1 MEPPNG
7 GSTMSDPSYVPMP
20 APPPAPT
27 APEPPARTKRSGPV
41 IVAIV
46 AAVALIASIAAFALT
61 RGGDAQAQPL
71 ALSFTQGQSQTYEIH
86 QAIEADISAEVLGD
100 QPFAMDVT
108 QVVGWEV
115 VSVAEDGTAT
125 IEVTVSEMSGTVN
138 GAQIPAA
145 PVPPIEMVIA
155 PDGRIV
161 SAGGLALGGA
171 GQTQGFGFPGMGQ
184 LTPLLPD
191 EGEAVEVGDSWTKE
205 FSQEFPFGEG
215 TIEFSATCTYERDET
230 VDGREAAVIVTE
242 MTVPLDLTLR
252 FADLLEQLGP
262 EAAGASGVDPALF
275 ADAQIAYGGEGTI
288 VQTSF
293 VDLQAQELLRSE
305 SSGSFDL
312 QMSFSGIPGFDAVG
326 ANEVGFVG
334 TFEQEMTLR

>member
-1 MEPPNG
+1 
-7 GSTMSDPSYVPMP
+7 MSDWSNPMP
-20 APPPAPT
+20 APPPEAA
-27 APEPPARTKRSGPV
+27 APEPTARRRRSGPV

-46 AAVALIASIAAFALT
+46 AVVALIAVAAAFTLT

-86 QAIEADISAEVLGD
+86 QTLEADIDSDALGD
-100 QPFAMDVT
+100 RPFAMDVT

-125 IEVTVSEMSGTVN
+125 IEVTVSEMSGTVA
-138 GAQIPAA
+138 GTPIPDT
-145 PVPPIEMVIA
+145 PVPPIEIVIA
-155 PDGRIV
+155 SDGRVV

-171 GQTQGFGFPGMGQ
+171 GQAQGLGFPGMGQ

-191 EGEAVEVGDSWTKE
+191 EGQAVEVGDSWTKE

-215 TIEFSATCTYERDET
+215 TIEFSATSTYERNET

-262 EAAGASGVDPALF
+262 EASGASDLDPALF
-275 ADAQIAYGGEGTI
+275 EDAEITYGGEGTV
-288 VQTSF
+288 VQTSY
-293 VDLQAQELLRSE
+293 VDLQAQELLRTE
-305 SSGSFDL
+305 GSGTFDL
-312 QMSFSGIPGFDAVG
+312 VMGFSGIPGLEAAG
-326 ANEVGFVG
+326 ATEVGFVG
-334 TFEQEMTLR
+334 TFEQEVTLR